1 MKSKLPSWRQP
12 AQKREMTNAIYT
24 NGATPGVG
32 TDQTSEAT
40 TDLRISEFLAE
51 HGEIEMILPVVLG
64 LMITSRFQLRG
75 AQALL
80 VNLLVASISR
90 QILFKLKN
98 PEADSIAATQQFIR
112 EPSTPTTW
120 GGYEVIH
127 SIPGRVRLKI
137 PQDSMKG
144 TKKDA
149 EFAKRLL
156 QVLNDDEYVINARI
170 NYAASCLVIN
180 YQAGQ
185 LADWELGL
193 RLMNLIKTA
202 ETEVPA

>member
-1 MKSKLPSWRQP
+1 MKFKLPSQRQL

-24 NGATPGVG
+24 NGTTSPVSVN
-32 TDQTSEAT
+32 QTSET
-40 TDLRISEFLAE
+40 TSELKISEFLRE

-80 VNLLVASISR
+80 MNLLVASIIR
-90 QILFKLKN
+90 QILMKLKN
-98 PEADSIAATQQFIR
+98 PEADAIAATPQFSR
-112 EPSTPTTW
+112 ETSNSVTW
-120 GGYEVIH
+120 GGYEVVH

-137 PQDSMKG
+137 PQELLRG
-144 TKKDA
+144 AKKNS

-156 QVLNDDEYVINARI
+156 QVLNDDEYVISARI
-170 NYAASCLVIN
+170 NPTASCLVIN

-193 RLMNLIKTA
+193 RLMNLIKAA

>member
-1 MKSKLPSWRQP
+1 
-12 AQKREMTNAIYT
+12 MTNAIYT
-24 NGATPGVG
+24 NSATPGVG

-40 TDLRISEFLAE
+40 TDLKISQFLAE

-80 VNLLVASISR
+80 VNILVASITR

-98 PEADSIAATQQFIR
+98 PEADLLAPTQQFSGK
-112 EPSTPTTW
+112 PNTSPTW

-137 PQDSMKG
+137 PQNSMKG
-144 TKKDA
+144 IKKGS

-156 QVLNDDEYVINARI
+156 QVLNDDEYVISARI

>member
-1 MKSKLPSWRQP
+1 MVKSKLPSQRQLV
-12 AQKREMTNAIYT
+12 QKREMTNAIYI
-24 NGATPGVG
+24 NGTTPPVG
-32 TDQTSEAT
+32 INQTSEAT
-40 TDLRISEFLAE
+40 SELKISEFLRE

-80 VNLLVASISR
+80 VNLLVASIIR
-90 QILFKLKN
+90 QILMKLKN
-98 PEADSIAATQQFIR
+98 PEADSIAATEQFSR
-112 EPSTPTTW
+112 ETSNSVTW

-127 SIPGRVRLKI
+127 SIPGRVRLRI
-137 PQDSMKG
+137 PQELLRG
-144 TKKDA
+144 AKKNS
-149 EFAKRLL
+149 EAKRLL
-156 QVLNDDEYVINARI
+156 QVLNDDEYVISARI
-170 NYAASCLVIN
+170 NPTASCLVIN

-193 RLMNLIKTA
+193 RLMNLIKAA

>member
-1 MKSKLPSWRQP
+1 
-12 AQKREMTNAIYT
+12 MTNAIYT
-24 NGATPGVG
+24 NSATPGVG

-40 TDLRISEFLAE
+40 TDLKISQFLAE

-80 VNLLVASISR
+80 VNILVASITR

-98 PEADSIAATQQFIR
+98 PEADLLAPTQQFSGKPNIS
-112 EPSTPTTW
+112 PTW

-137 PQDSMKG
+137 PQNSMKG
-144 TKKDA
+144 IKKSS

-156 QVLNDDEYVINARI
+156 QVLNDDEYVISARI